1 MKRKLFTLFII
12 CCTSL
17 CAQRAK
23 AQQEAMYSQYMFNML
38 ALNPAYAGTRDVIA
52 ATAMY
57 RRQWVG
63 IDGAPQTSTL
73 SVDAPITGKNI
84 GLGLQLVNDQ
94 IGITKSTGFFGS
106 YAYKI
111 HGRKGTLS
119 IGLQAGGTQFKANF
133 AGVETGEAQDPAF
146 KQYVNKFFV
155 NFGAGAFYYTDKWYA
170 GVSLPTLIDNQREIN
185 NRIHLFVTGG
195 YVFTLSEALKLK
207 AATLIKAVE
216 GAPVEAD
223 ISANLWIKDLVS
235 GGFMYRTNADFSI
248 MAEVRVS
255 PSFQIGYDYDRST
268 TRLGEFNSGTHEI
281 MVRFQF
287 GTEKNKV
294 LSPRYF

>member
-1 MKRKLFTLFII
+1 MKRKLLTLII
-12 CCTSL
+12 ISCSCL

-38 ALNPAYAGTRDVIA
+38 ALNPAYAGTRDVLA

-73 SVDAPITGKNI
+73 SVDGPIPNKNI

-133 AGVETGEAQDPAF
+133 AGVETGQAQDPAF

-155 NFGAGAFYYTDKWYA
+155 NFGAGAFYYTDKWYIGA
-170 GVSLPTLIDNQREIN
+170 SIPELLDNQKEIN
-185 NRIHLFVTGG
+185 NSIHLFVMGG
-195 YVFTLSEALKLK
+195 YVFKISEPLKLK
-207 AATLIKAVE
+207 TSALIKAVE

-223 ISANLWIKDLVS
+223 VSANLWINDLVS

-248 MAEVRVS
+248 MAEVRIS
-255 PSFQIGYDYDRST
+255 PSFQLGYDYDRST
-268 TRLGEFNSGTHEI
+268 TRLGEFNSGSHEI

-287 GTEKNKV
+287 GVEKNKV
-294 LSPRYF
+294 SSPRYF